1 METSEGPSEMASV
14 GSSGWPGVE
23 PSGGPSEEPSVVAC
37 GGPAVGPNKEGDIM
51 NTAEINEW
59 RQARSRVPVH
69 ARTQVVPQVWWQVW
83 DPVANQLWT
92 QVRAHMCAQLWETP

>member
-1 METSEGPSEMASV
+1 MASV

-37 GGPAVGPNKEGDIM
+37 GGPAVGPNKEGHIM
-51 NTAEINEW
+51 NTTEMSEW
-59 RQARSRVPVH
+59 WQARGRVLVH
-69 ARTQVVPQVWWQVW
+69 ARTQVVTQVWGLVT
-83 DPVANQLWT
+83 DPMANQLWT